1 MFSFGKGTIEIQIPK
16 YDYAHGETIQGTVIL
31 KLKKPIKAKGLF
43 LEFYGERKVSRFA
56 GKRHTTRTMKVF
68 DFKQPLDEE
77 KEYSTTEQTYRFSIK
92 IPKDIVGQ
100 SSQEGVAGT
109 LMRATQLLTQTMQS
123 NTRWYLTA
131 YLDIPWAFDV
141 SKKIQITIA

>member
-1 MFSFGKGTIEIQIPK
+1 MFSFGKGTIEIQISK
-16 YDYAHGETIQGTVIL
+16 YDYVPGETIQGTVLL

-43 LEFYGERKVSRFA
+43 IEFYGERKAYHFT
-56 GKRHTTRTMKVF
+56 GKRRTTRTIKVF
-68 DFKQPLDEE
+68 DFKQPLDGE

-92 IPKDIVGQ
+92 IPRDVAS

-109 LMRATQLLTQTMQS
+109 LMRATQLLTQTMQT

-141 SKKIQITIA
+141 SKKIQINIS